1 MKAELSNLVKLQSVD
16 DEIRALR
23 SRLAKIPEEVD
34 ALEREIASEKK
45 NLEEAK
51 ARLSEAEKQQR
62 SYESDLSMAEEKRE
76 KYKDQL
82 MKVKSN
88 DEYKAMQKQIEASG
102 ADIGKIE
109 DKILQGMDA
118 IEELKANRRQRE
130 QELEKGEREI
140 AAMEK
145 ELLAEKTKLEGEL
158 ASRETSRKGLLG
170 DIPEELF
177 EEYRRIASTRGGVG
191 MAEALEE
198 RCQACMVRLRPQV
211 YQELR
216 LGEKLHH
223 CESCKRILYYQ
234 EKEEAPTVSE
244 GERQAPA

>member
-1 MKAELSNLVKLQSVD
+1 MKAELSNLVKLQTVD

-23 SRLAKIPEEVD
+23 SRLATIPKEVD

-51 ARLSEAEKQQR
+51 ARLAEAEKLQR
-62 SYESDLSMAEEKRE
+62 SNESQLSMAEEKRE

-88 DEYKAMQKQIEASG
+88 EEYKAMQKQIEAAG
-102 ADIGKIE
+102 TEIGKIE

-118 IEELKANRRQRE
+118 IEELKEKRRERE
-130 QELEKGEREI
+130 QELEKGLREI
-140 AAMEK
+140 GLMEK
-145 ELLAEKTKLEGEL
+145 ELLAEKSKLEGEL
-158 ASRETSRKGLLG
+158 AVRNGAREALLG

-177 EEYRRIASTRGGVG
+177 GEYQRIASTRGGVA
-191 MAEALEE
+191 MAEAVEE
-198 RCQACMVRLRPQV
+198 RCQVCMVRLRPQV

-216 LGEKLHH
+216 LGERLHH
-223 CESCKRILYYQ
+223 CDNCKRILYYE
-234 EKEEAPTVSE
+234 EKQEAP
-244 GERQAPA
+244 A